1 MSNLV
6 SQLTLYSRECG
17 LTEPEAKAKFKL
29 SRGRRRLEQR
39 AAEVSVTMDQS
50 EAILKLRCQLKEVE
64 EERGRAAQYGLQL
77 LESQSDLQN
86 QLEEQR
92 SEMTSAIEILEQE
105 KYSLQRE
112 VELKSRMQES
122 LLSECESIKQ
132 QQKTCLE
139 QLQQQLERSHT
150 RERSELNNKIEKL
163 KVELDEA
170 RLSEKQLKH
179 KVDHQTKLLASKS
192 EELCTISERAHETM
206 SSETLALQLEVN
218 ELESSKARL
227 EEEINELHY
236 RQQQLVLTNGKQSRQ
251 LESLK
256 LEKEER
262 EKEAV
267 GYFNALERSREANL
281 ELQIQLDRA
290 LQKAQDPNSN
300 GNSLFAEVEDRR
312 AEMERKLI
320 GMKVQYQSLQ
330 KQHAFSRQQMHRM
343 KVQIATLLQLKGSH
357 IDPEQLERLQSMVAQ
372 KNTEVEKLL
381 VKVRQLEKCQTYEN
395 GQSKM
400 DIDVLSQGDE
410 VYYVDLLKMKLENS
424 NKEME
429 KLKDELSLQRM
440 KALAEGHRVLEL
452 ERKLFNTDRHLKLS
466 QSENMKLRIS
476 LDELRM
482 KYEPDEIVR
491 VQTQR
496 RRREQLPL
504 DCSAENAANSE
515 ALSVSGFNSVSDS
528 SQNENRN
535 IILSEG
541 DTKTHGEESA
551 SCADPDVPR
560 SQDITSNT
568 QPMKESKRVR
578 IAEDLN
584 DPHSLSN
591 KDITSTSPRSVSPPV
606 LERSI
611 QEGHRSFICRFV
623 NYALQLILFF
633 LNFAWC
639 LFPIFWLP
647 QLKIFSPFKKKLMG
661 AFFLGKKND
670 GV

>member
-1 MSNLV
+1 
-6 SQLTLYSRECG
+6 
-17 LTEPEAKAKFKL
+17 
-29 SRGRRRLEQR
+29 
-39 AAEVSVTMDQS
+39 MDQS

-64 EERGRAAQYGLQL
+64 EERSRAAQYGLQL

-92 SEMTSAIEILEQE
+92 CEMTSAIENLEQE

-122 LLSECESIKQ
+122 LLSECESLKQ
-132 QQKTCLE
+132 QRKTCLE
-139 QLQQQLERSHT
+139 QLQQQLEMSHN
-150 RERSELNNKIEKL
+150 RERSELNNKIEQL
-163 KVELDEA
+163 KAELDEA

-179 KVDHQTKLLASKS
+179 KVDHQTELLANKS
-192 EELCTISERAHETM
+192 EELRAMSERAHETM
-206 SSETLALQLEVN
+206 TSETLALQLEVN
-218 ELESSKARL
+218 ELESSKAQL
-227 EEEINELHY
+227 EEEINELKY
-236 RQQQLVLTNGKQSRQ
+236 RQQQLVLNNGKQSRQ

-256 LEKEER
+256 LEKEEL
-262 EKEAV
+262 EKDAV
-267 GYFNALERSREANL
+267 GYFNAFQRSRDANS
-281 ELQIQLDRA
+281 ELQIQLDSA
-290 LQKAQDPNSN
+290 LQKAQDPNRN

-381 VKVRQLEKCQTYEN
+381 VKVRQLEKCQSYEN

-400 DIDVLSQGDE
+400 DIDVLVQGDD

-440 KALAEGHRVLEL
+440 KALAESHRVLEL

-466 QSENMKLRIS
+466 QSENMNLRIG

-491 VQTQR
+491 VQTQI
-496 RRREQLPL
+496 RRREELPL
-504 DCSAENAANSE
+504 DCSAENEANSKS
-515 ALSVSGFNSVSDS
+515 LSVSGFKSVSDS
-528 SQNENRN
+528 NQNEKQN
-535 IILSEG
+535 IIVSEVN
-541 DTKTHGEESA
+541 TKSPEEEFA
-551 SCADPDVPR
+551 SSADPHVPK
-560 SQDITSNT
+560 SPDIPSNA
-568 QPMKESKRVR
+568 QPMKERKRVR
-578 IAEDLN
+578 IAEELN
-584 DPHSLSN
+584 DPHTLSN
-591 KDITSTSPRSVSPPV
+591 KDITSTSPRSSTGDLSCEVANDDEEKRLQKYARKSRHKAQPV
-606 LERSI
+606 LHVSSKPASVT
-611 QEGHRSFICRFV
+611 QC
-623 NYALQLILFF
+623 
-633 LNFAWC
+633 
-639 LFPIFWLP
+639 P
-647 QLKIFSPFKKKLMG
+647 QQ
-661 AFFLGKKND
+661 
-670 GV
+670 

>member
-150 RERSELNNKIEKL
+150 RERSELNN
-163 KVELDEA
+163 
-170 RLSEKQLKH
+170 
-179 KVDHQTKLLASKS
+179 
-192 EELCTISERAHETM
+192 
-206 SSETLALQLEVN
+206 
-218 ELESSKARL
+218 KARL

-381 VKVRQLEKCQTYEN
+381 VKVRQLEKCQQTYEN

>member
-218 ELESSKARL
+218 ELESSK
-227 EEEINELHY
+227 
-236 RQQQLVLTNGKQSRQ
+236 
-251 LESLK
+251 
-256 LEKEER
+256 
-262 EKEAV
+262 
-267 GYFNALERSREANL
+267 RSREANL

-381 VKVRQLEKCQTYEN
+381 VKVRQLEKCQQTYEN

>member
-267 GYFNALERSREANL
+267 GYFNALE
-281 ELQIQLDRA
+281 
-290 LQKAQDPNSN
+290 
-300 GNSLFAEVEDRR
+300 
-312 AEMERKLI
+312 
-320 GMKVQYQSLQ
+320 
-330 KQHAFSRQQMHRM
+330 
-343 KVQIATLLQLKGSH
+343 VQIATLLQLKGSH

-381 VKVRQLEKCQTYEN
+381 VKVRQLEKCQQTYEN

>member
-218 ELESSKARL
+218 ELESSK
-227 EEEINELHY
+227 
-236 RQQQLVLTNGKQSRQ
+236 
-251 LESLK
+251 
-256 LEKEER
+256 
-262 EKEAV
+262 
-267 GYFNALERSREANL
+267 
-281 ELQIQLDRA
+281 
-290 LQKAQDPNSN
+290 
-300 GNSLFAEVEDRR
+300 VEDRR

-381 VKVRQLEKCQTYEN
+381 VKVRQLEKCQQTYEN